1 MSCGPL
7 SAAMPQFSLRTVLT
21 AFLLV
26 AVVVGIG
33 VRGEVGML
41 ASISLALA
49 FPVIGITYLTIR
61 KEQASWAIWLALP
74 ILAGVIFWFLGSWYA
89 DYVRS

>member
-1 MSCGPL
+1 
-7 SAAMPQFSLRTVLT
+7 MPQFSLRTVLA

-26 AVVVGIG
+26 AIVAGIG
-33 VRGEVGML
+33 VQGEVGML

-49 FPVIGITYLTIR
+49 FPVIGVAYLLIR
-61 KEQASWAIWLALP
+61 REQASWAIWFALP
-74 ILAGVIFWFLGSWYA
+74 VLAGAFFWILGSWYA